1 MKVKRSGSLNTYMLD
16 GGLVLTLFR
25 VSFSKATA
33 PGAVARRSAAAARR
47 CPIGPP
53 PLPMSDDEEETAKL
67 RAMRRVAMR
76 MDARGGAADAGTH
89 I

>member
-1 MKVKRSGSLNTYMLD
+1 M
-16 GGLVLTLFR
+16 TLFR

-33 PGAVARRSAAAARR
+33 PGAVARRSAAAAA
-47 CPIGPP
+47 
-53 PLPMSDDEEETAKL
+53 PLPHRAAAGSMSDDEEETAKL

-89 I
+89 NFKTRTQPCLMA